1 MDLGKVGK
9 FIAELRKEKKLTQ
22 AQLGEKV
29 GVTDKTVSKWE
40 QGICAPNISILNEL
54 SEILGI
60 TTTELLNGKRFED
73 ISKKELADTT
83 TKGMKYYINL
93 SKKSLIK
100 KMFAAILVTIILAIS
115 IIAFLFFKNN
125 YDNCYVYELSSADP
139 NYTVEGVMIVAPDK
153 EIFII
158 NLIENTGNKEL
169 AKKKLYS
176 YEYSFDLEG
185 IPLLSRGN
193 IELYSYKKGDSKI
206 TYNEMLR
213 EINTNSIENFS
224 DSYIRRNLNN
234 KLISMKLQFISE
246 NIKKEE
252 QEIKIKLTRLY
263 VNDKIMNE
271 S

>member
-100 KMFAAILVTIILAIS
+100 KMFIAILVTIILAIS

-139 NYTVEGVMIVAPDK
+139 NYTVKGIIVEAPDK
-153 EIFII
+153 SILILNSVENNSDT
-158 NLIENTGNKEL
+158 NLLDRKIYAYEYMIKIGENNLNQKGNIS
-169 AKKKLYS
+169 LYS
-176 YEYSFDLEG
+176 YE
-185 IPLLSRGN
+185 
-193 IELYSYKKGDSKI
+193 KGEKI
-206 TYNEMLR
+206 K
-213 EINTNSIENFS
+213 S
-224 DSYIRRNLNN
+224 LNN
-234 KLISMKLQFISE
+234 AIDNIKFYEIEKENNLISKGKVKLIIRFINE
-246 NIKKEE
+246 HQKKEE
-252 QEIKIKLTRLY
+252 KIINLETE
-263 VNDKIMNE
+263 KIYINNKIRYNQ
-271 S
+271 

>member
-54 SEILGI
+54 SKILGI
-60 TTTELLNGKRFED
+60 TTTELLNGKKFEN

-93 SKKSLIK
+93 SKKNLIK
-100 KMFAAILVTIILAIS
+100 KMFVVILLTIILAIS

-139 NYTVEGVMIVAPDK
+139 NYEVKGLITISPEKSIIIINRVRNMFDLDFLEEKVYAYECVILLDDK
-153 EIFII
+153 EIF
-158 NLIENTGNKEL
+158 KE
-169 AKKKLYS
+169 
-176 YEYSFDLEG
+176 
-185 IPLLSRGN
+185 GN
-193 IELYSYKKGDSKI
+193 IELYRESEKK
-206 TYNEMLR
+206 
-213 EINTNSIENFS
+213 
-224 DSYIRRNLNN
+224 
-234 KLISMKLQFISE
+234 KLIEFNEVLE
-246 NIKKEE
+246 NINIYIIEKNILYRFEE
-252 QEIKIKLTRLY
+252 SGITLKIEYLNRKGKGTKDININLEKLY